1 MILLINKKAKYRESH
16 RESTVLVFWLSQAF
30 EFFVYGILMIA
41 TMAVF
46 NPGLLRLRGKLLL
59 LPMKEDTRQAL
70 FLLLRKEKFLF

>member
-1 MILLINKKAKYRESH
+1 MILLLIKKAKHRESH

-30 EFFVYGILMIA
+30 AFFVYGILMIV

-46 NPGLLRLRGKLLL
+46 NPGLLQLRDKLLL